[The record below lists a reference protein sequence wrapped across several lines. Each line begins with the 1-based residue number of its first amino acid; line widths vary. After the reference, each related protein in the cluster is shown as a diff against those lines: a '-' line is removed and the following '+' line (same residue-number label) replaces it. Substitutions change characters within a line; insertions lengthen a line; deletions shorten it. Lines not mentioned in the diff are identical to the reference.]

1 MIKFPISLLFVPANR
16 LDWIEKGEA
25 TNADALILDLED
37 SIPAN
42 EKKEAREGLLE
53 YFSNQKPKNPYLI
66 RINPL
71 DSSQGQKDL
80 LFLKKAK
87 NVIDNL
93 LALVIPKLEN
103 LEELSSIPKSF
114 KVIPLIETPLAVK
127 NLDVLASAPGVL
139 GVALGAADLSTNLG
153 SDMSWDGLLYCRSRL
168 VLHASINGLYSI
180 DSPFVELDLIEQLEE
195 ECKRSKSLGFTS
207 KAAVHP
213 DQVDIIR
220 KNFLPSEE
228 EINEAKKILKSYSD
242 SKGGAIAVDG
252 KMVDGPIVQSM
263 KKKLLL
269 VGLDPGKYK

>member
-1 MIKFPISLLFVPANR
+1 MIKFPISPLFIPANR
-16 LDWIEKGEA
+16 PDWIEKGEA

-37 SIPAN
+37 SVPTN
-42 EKKEAREGLLE
+42 EKKDAREGLFE

-71 DSSQGQKDL
+71 DSSQGQEDL
-80 LFLKKAK
+80 LFLKKTK

-103 LEELSSIPKSF
+103 SEGLSSIPKSF
-114 KVIPLIETPLAVK
+114 KAIPLIETPLAVK
-127 NLDVLASAPGVL
+127 NLDVLALDPRVL
-139 GVALGAADLSTNLG
+139 GLALGGADLSTNLG
-153 SDMSWDGLLYCRSRL
+153 SDMSWDSLLYCRSRL

-180 DSPFVELDLIEQLEE
+180 DSPFVEIELSEQLEE

-207 KAAVHP
+207 KAAIHP
-213 DQVDIIR
+213 GQVDIIM

-228 EINEAKKILKSYSD
+228 EINEAEKILKSYAD
-242 SKGGAIAVDG
+242 SKGGAISVDG
-252 KMVDGPIVQSM
+252 KMVDGPIVESM

-269 VGLDPGKYK
+269 VGLDPEKYK